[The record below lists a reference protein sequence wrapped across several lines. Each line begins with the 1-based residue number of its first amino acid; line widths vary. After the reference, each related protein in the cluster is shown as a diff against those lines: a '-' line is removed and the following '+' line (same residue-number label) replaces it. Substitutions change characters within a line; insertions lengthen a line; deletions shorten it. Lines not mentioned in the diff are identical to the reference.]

1 MITALRRPL
10 CQGLT
15 DDGTWEYTWDAENR
29 LIRVAPVS
37 SPVNGDKK
45 LEFAYDYMGRRVEK
59 KVYTHN
65 GTSWDLS
72 TTRRFM
78 YYNWLPLLEL
88 DVTNPGD
95 PNETITILRKY
106 TWGLDLAG
114 LTGSAGVPPA
124 MDTAAGSRVSFER

>member
-65 GTSWDLS
+65 GSSWNLS
-72 TTRRFM
+72 TTWRFM

-88 DVTNPGD
+88 DGSNDIV
-95 PNETITILRKY
+95 RKY

-114 LTGSAGVPPA
+114 LMGSAGVSPA
-124 MDTAAGSRVSFER
+124 LDTAGGSRVSFER